1 MCIITSAILVQAA
14 NVINE
19 HSHRSQVGDAKQPG
33 KNYRSELQSYFSK
46 TNLGTANYKIAT
58 LGSKGK
64 ERFMATVF
72 VEQNQYKTY
81 PETYPTQLE
90 AEEALANI
98 VISKLGLVDL
108 SLE

>member
-1 MCIITSAILVQAA
+1 MCRITSAILVQAA

-19 HSHRSQVGDAKQPG
+19 HSHRSQAGDAKQPG

-46 TNLGTANYKIAT
+46 KNLGTANYKIAT
-58 LGSKGK
+58 MGSKGK
-64 ERFMATVF
+64 ESFMATVF

-90 AEEALANI
+90 AEEALANL
-98 VISKLGLVDL
+98 VLTKLGLVDL